1 MKRKIILRGIT
12 ILIALDVYCLSF
24 AQSKMV
30 MTVDNKQCDI
40 LGYTLNS
47 SPGSSKEID
56 IFGPIQN
63 ATTVFSEAFA
73 SSDPIPEVE
82 LDISDQNSGETT
94 IKLSQVT
101 VKEMQEYV
109 SDYSNGMFI
118 VASGGTPNTEV
129 KCQYEKIEIISNSSG
144 NKNDLQKTDVLMN
157 NPLSSNISEDK
168 WQIKAADIKGVNGKV
183 SVSLP
188 DDVKQEIKVYSSADN
203 KYLGTFEK
211 KKTIL
216 LFPGNY
222 NVSISNAPIEKVPV
236 QKAMDTRLKAGILN
250 LTSTANYQVYDS
262 SKKYLGTFKGPV
274 KVGLPV
280 GNFQL
285 SLNNKFVP
293 VTIKDRE
300 IIDF

>member
-1 MKRKIILRGIT
+1 MKKN
-12 ILIALDVYCLSF
+12 IALQFAAVLVAVSSHYLTL

-30 MTVDNKQCDI
+30 MTVDNKECDI

-47 SPGSSKEID
+47 SSGSSKEIN

-73 SSDPIPEVE
+73 SSNPIPEVE

-101 VKEMQEYV
+101 VKEVQEYV

-118 VASGGTPNTEV
+118 VSSGGTPNTEV
-129 KCQYEKIEIISNSSG
+129 KCQYEKIEIISNSPG
-144 NKNDLQKTDVLMN
+144 NKNDRQKADVLMN
-157 NPLSSNISEDK
+157 NPLSSNISEAK
-168 WQIKAADIKGVNGKV
+168 WQIKAGDMKGVNGKV

-211 KKTIL
+211 GKTIL

-222 NVSISNAPIEKVPV
+222 NISISNASIEKVPV
-236 QKAMDTRLKAGILN
+236 QKAMDTRLKAGTLN
-250 LTSTANYQVYDS
+250 LTSTANYQLYDV

-280 GNFQL
+280 GSFQL
-285 SLNNKFVP
+285 SLNNQFVP
-293 VTIKDRE
+293 VTIKDGE
-300 IIDF
+300 TVDF